1 MHNKFISRLR
11 TCDRV
16 TSHSHSCTY
25 SILALRFSFHL
36 CICAWELDKSL
47 CRYFSVSI
55 SVIRF
60 VALCNQFHGFS
71 SPPPP
76 QNAISIFPCLFFF
89 TYWLPSTVIFSS
101 MNSVK
106 MEWPRIRKNNTQIE
120 ESNGDDEISIAFVYY
135 YQNSAKLIYF
145 YDILISR
152 LYSINLTDFHEC
164 VGGKKREC
172 Y

>member
-1 MHNKFISRLR
+1 
-11 TCDRV
+11 
-16 TSHSHSCTY
+16 
-25 SILALRFSFHL
+25 
-36 CICAWELDKSL
+36 
-47 CRYFSVSI
+47 
-55 SVIRF
+55 
-60 VALCNQFHGFS
+60 
-71 SPPPP
+71 
-76 QNAISIFPCLFFF
+76 
-89 TYWLPSTVIFSS
+89 

-120 ESNGDDEISIAFVYY
+120 ESNDDDEISIAFVYY

-164 VGGKKREC
+164 VGGKQREC

>member
-1 MHNKFISRLR
+1 MDFLLLPRQKRHFDFFL
-11 TCDRV
+11 
-16 TSHSHSCTY
+16 
-25 SILALRFSFHL
+25 
-36 CICAWELDKSL
+36 
-47 CRYFSVSI
+47 VS
-55 SVIRF
+55 
-60 VALCNQFHGFS
+60 
-71 SPPPP
+71 
-76 QNAISIFPCLFFF
+76 FF

-120 ESNGDDEISIAFVYY
+120 VSNDDDEISIAFVHY

-164 VGGKKREC
+164 VGGKKREWYRLLNSTIQTMNREKIIKSTQLC
-172 Y
+172 LLIQNVFLNGKIAPDHHSKRFT